1 MVFAYL
7 EHAGIPCQSH
17 VSEAQ
22 LTEQS
27 SPAAPP
33 ALPAELAD
41 WPACTLGEAQ
51 LGDLELLTSGAF
63 APLRG
68 FMDAAEVAA
77 VTERG
82 TLADG
87 TPWPVPVTLDVPAGA
102 VPADA
107 ARLVLQ
113 DPEGSPL
120 AVLSITERLALGSAP
135 GAGPEIPGW
144 SGWPG
149 RSPRCASPSTARSAS
164 CAGARRTSAPN
175 WPAAQPGGNVL
186 AYATRR
192 PLNKR
197 HIGQLRHYAGQLN
210 ARLLVLPLVCGP
222 AEIVTRPEALVR
234 AVLAA
239 RQHLPAGTLVVPVPL
254 APRDGESLGG
264 RGQEN
269 LDLRAQGI
277 VAAAYGATHLLADSS
292 EVTGAPAGTRNGTL
306 TLPGVP
312 IPVISAGEW
321 AYDPRSEV
329 WRPLA
334 LIEPGAE
341 QGELTASELGALL
354 DSGAEVPGWLV
365 PPSVARELRR
375 ARPPRAERGLAI
387 FFTGLSGSGKSTIA
401 RGLAEALTERGDR
414 TVSLLDGDHVRR
426 LLSAG
431 LTFSRADR
439 DLNIAR
445 IGYVAAEVARHGG
458 IAICAPIAPYAE
470 ARAAARRMVT
480 EVGDFLLVYVSTP
493 VDVCAARDRKGLYA
507 KARAGLITGFTGV
520 SDPYEEPRDA
530 DLVLDTSVMT
540 RQEAVDAVLKLL
552 TTGGW
557 LAGQDEKAGG
567 RRVRDHRG
575 PHGGRR
581 AGAGAPGRPV
591 RPVRPPAVAGPA
603 GQSSASVLVFGAGA
617 FLEPGPEPR
626 APGTP
631 VLQPRHQRSRH
642 DVPLPGQQ
650 HEAGDPAHHEG
661 QREQQQPA
669 RAHQVEQDSR
679 HHEQHDPG

>member
-1 MVFAYL
+1 MN
-7 EHAGIPCQSH
+7 
-17 VSEAQ
+17 
-22 LTEQS
+22 
-27 SPAAPP
+27 
-33 ALPAELAD
+33 
-41 WPACTLGEAQ
+41 
-51 LGDLELLTSGAF
+51 
-63 APLRG
+63 
-68 FMDAAEVAA
+68 AAEVAA

-82 TLADG
+82 MLADG
-87 TPWPVPVTLDVPAGA
+87 TPWSVPVTLDVPAGA

-107 ARLVLQ
+107 DRLVLQ
-113 DPEGSPL
+113 DQEGSPL
-120 AVLSITERLALGSAP
+120 AVLSITERLRAPEAADDSLVRLAGPVTALREPEHGPFRQLRRRPEDVRAELAGTAESSAGAEFSP
-135 GAGPEIPGW
+135 GTESPDGAG
-144 SGWPG
+144 
-149 RSPRCASPSTARSAS
+149 TA
-164 CAGARRTSAPN
+164 
-175 WPAAQPGGNVL
+175 GGNVL

-197 HIGQLRHYAGQLN
+197 HIGQLRHYADQLN

-239 RQHLPAGTLVVPVPL
+239 RPHLPAGTLVIPVPL
-254 APRDGESLGG
+254 APRNARGPTRPDGPTGSTGPAGSL
-264 RGQEN
+264 RRDTA
-269 LDLRAQGI
+269 DLRAEAI
-277 VAAAYGATHLLADSS
+277 VAAAYGATHLLADSPD
-292 EVTGAPAGTRNGTL
+292 VTGLPAGTKPGTL

-341 QGELTASELGALL
+341 QGELTDSELGALL
-354 DSGAEVPGWLV
+354 DSGAEVPAWFA
-365 PPSVARELRR
+365 PPSVARQLRR

-414 TVSLLDGDHVRR
+414 TVSLLDGDHVRQ

-458 IAICAPIAPYAE
+458 IAICAPIAPYAA
-470 ARAAARRMVT
+470 ARAAARQMVT

-540 RQEAVDAVLKLL
+540 RQQAVDAVLKLL

-557 LAGQDEKAGG
+557 LASTPDEPAEPGG
-567 RRVRDHRG
+567 TAAPRASGSMLRLG
-575 PHGGRR
+575 PF
-581 AGAGAPGRPV
+581 
-591 RPVRPPAVAGPA
+591 GPA
-603 GQSSASVLVFGAGA
+603 IRRL
-617 FLEPGPEPR
+617 
-626 APGTP
+626 
-631 VLQPRHQRSRH
+631 
-642 DVPLPGQQ
+642 
-650 HEAGDPAHHEG
+650 
-661 QREQQQPA
+661 
-669 RAHQVEQDSR
+669 
-679 HHEQHDPG
+679 

>member
-1 MVFAYL
+1 MSA
-7 EHAGIPCQSH
+7 SR
-17 VSEAQ
+17 SEAQ
-22 LTEQS
+22 LTEEP

-41 WPACTLGEAQ
+41 WPACTLGQDQ

-68 FMDAAEVAA
+68 FMDAAEVTA
-77 VTERG
+77 VTEHG

-87 TPWPVPVTLDVPAGA
+87 TPWPVPVILDVPAGT

-107 ARLVLQ
+107 TRLVLQ

-120 AVLSITERLALGSAP
+120 AVLSITERAPIAP
-135 GAGPEIPGW
+135 GSGDSGLVRLAGPV
-144 SGWPG
+144 
-149 RSPRCASPSTARSAS
+149 TALREPEHGPFRQLRRRPADVRAEL
-164 CAGARRTSAPN
+164 AGGS
-175 WPAAQPGGNVL
+175 PGGNVL

-239 RQHLPAGTLVVPVPL
+239 GQHLPAGTLVVPVPL
-254 APRDGESLGG
+254 APRGG
-264 RGQEN
+264 GKD

-292 EVTGAPAGTRNGTL
+292 DVTGSPTGTRNGTL

-312 IPVISAGEW
+312 IPVVSAGEW

-341 QGELTASELGALL
+341 QDELTASELGALL
-354 DSGAEVPGWLV
+354 DSGAEVPGWLA

-414 TVSLLDGDHVRR
+414 TVSLLDGDHVPAAAVRR
-426 LLSAG
+426 ADVLPGRPGPQHRPHRLRGGRGGPARRHRH
-431 LTFSRADR
+431 LRADR
-439 DLNIAR
+439 TLRGGAR
-445 IGYVAAEVARHGG
+445 GRAPDGHRGRRLPARLRVDSGG
-458 IAICAPIAPYAE
+458 RLRG
-470 ARAAARRMVT
+470 ARPQGPVRQGPRRADRRFHRRIRSLRGAARRRPGARYL
-480 EVGDFLLVYVSTP
+480 GD
-493 VDVCAARDRKGLYA
+493 
-507 KARAGLITGFTGV
+507 
-520 SDPYEEPRDA
+520 DA
-530 DLVLDTSVMT
+530 P
-540 RQEAVDAVLKLL
+540 
-552 TTGGW
+552 
-557 LAGQDEKAGG
+557 GG
-567 RRVRDHRG
+567 R
-575 PHGGRR
+575 GRR
-581 AGAGAPGRPV
+581 AEAAHHGRLAGRP
-591 RPVRPPAVAGPA
+591 G
-603 GQSSASVLVFGAGA
+603 
-617 FLEPGPEPR
+617 
-626 APGTP
+626 
-631 VLQPRHQRSRH
+631 
-642 DVPLPGQQ
+642 
-650 HEAGDPAHHEG
+650 
-661 QREQQQPA
+661 
-669 RAHQVEQDSR
+669 
-679 HHEQHDPG
+679 

>member
-1 MVFAYL
+1 M
-7 EHAGIPCQSH
+7 
-17 VSEAQ
+17 
-22 LTEQS
+22 
-27 SPAAPP
+27 
-33 ALPAELAD
+33 
-41 WPACTLGEAQ
+41 CTLGEAQ
-51 LGDLELLTSGAF
+51 LGDLELLTSGVF

-68 FMDAAEVAA
+68 FMDAADTAA

-82 TLADG
+82 MLADG
-87 TPWPVPVTLDVPAGA
+87 TPWSVPVTLDVPAGV

-107 ARLVLQ
+107 DRLVLQ
-113 DPEGSPL
+113 DQEGSPL
-120 AVLSITERLALGSAP
+120 AVLSITERLRAP
-135 GAGPEIPGW
+135 GAGDEGMVRLAGPVTALREPEHGPFRQLRRHPEDVRAELAGTAESPGDD
-144 SGWPG
+144 
-149 RSPRCASPSTARSAS
+149 
-164 CAGARRTSAPN
+164 
-175 WPAAQPGGNVL
+175 VL
-186 AYATRR
+186 AYATRG

-210 ARLLVLPLVCGP
+210 ARLLLLPLVCGP
-222 AEIVTRPEALVR
+222 AEIVTRPDALVR

-254 APRDGESLGG
+254 APRNGG
-264 RGQEN
+264 LDSGAA
-269 LDLRAQGI
+269 DLRAQAI
-277 VAAAYGATHLLADSS
+277 IAAAYGATHLLADSPAAA
-292 EVTGAPAGTRNGTL
+292 GLPAGTKPGTL
-306 TLPGVP
+306 SLPGVP

-341 QGELTASELGALL
+341 QGELTPSELGALL
-354 DSGAEVPGWLV
+354 DSGAEVPAWFA

-414 TVSLLDGDHVRR
+414 TVSLLDGDHVRQ

-431 LTFSRADR
+431 LSFSRADR

-458 IAICAPIAPYAE
+458 IAICAPIAPYAA
-470 ARAAARRMVT
+470 ARAAARQMVT

-540 RQEAVDAVLKLL
+540 RQQAVDAVLKLL

-557 LAGQDEKAGG
+557 LASTPDEPTEPSGSA
-567 RRVRDHRG
+567 
-575 PHGGRR
+575 
-581 AGAGAPGRPV
+581 APGASGPMLRLGPFG
-591 RPVRPPAVAGPA
+591 PAVRR
-603 GQSSASVLVFGAGA
+603 L
-617 FLEPGPEPR
+617 
-626 APGTP
+626 
-631 VLQPRHQRSRH
+631 
-642 DVPLPGQQ
+642 
-650 HEAGDPAHHEG
+650 
-661 QREQQQPA
+661 
-669 RAHQVEQDSR
+669 
-679 HHEQHDPG
+679 

>member
-1 MVFAYL
+1 MPGARWHIV
-7 EHAGIPCQSH
+7 SRSR
-17 VSEAQ
+17 SEAQ
-22 LTEQS
+22 LTEQPF
-27 SPAAPP
+27 PAEPA
-33 ALPAELAD
+33 ALPAELAG
-41 WPACTLGEAQ
+41 WPACTLGETH

-68 FMDAAEVAA
+68 FMDAAAAAA
-77 VTERG
+77 VTEHG
-82 TLADG
+82 MLPDG

-102 VPADA
+102 APADA
-107 ARLVLQ
+107 DHLVLQ
-113 DPEGSPL
+113 DPEGLPL
-120 AVLSITERLALGSAP
+120 AVLAITERLALPEADDP
-135 GAGPEIPGW
+135 GLVRLAGPV
-144 SGWPG
+144 
-149 RSPRCASPSTARSAS
+149 TALREPEHGPFRRLRRRPADVRTEL
-164 CAGARRTSAPN
+164 AGSDGS
-175 WPAAQPGGNVL
+175 PGGNVL
-186 AYATRR
+186 GYATRR

-197 HIGQLRHYAGQLN
+197 HIGQLRHYADQLS
-210 ARLLVLPLVCGP
+210 ARLLILPLVCGP
-222 AEIVTRPEALVR
+222 AEVVARPEALVR

-239 RQHLPAGTLVVPVPL
+239 SQHLPAGTLVVPVPL
-254 APRDGESLGG
+254 APRSADDRGPGG
-264 RGQEN
+264 AGRAE
-269 LDLRAQGI
+269 DLRAEGI
-277 VAAAYGATHLLADSS
+277 VAAAYGATHLLTDSS
-292 EVTGAPAGTRNGTL
+292 DLSGEPAGTRNGTL

-321 AYDPRSEV
+321 AYDPHSEV

-354 DSGAEVPGWLV
+354 DSGAEVPAWFA
-365 PPSVARELRR
+365 PPGVARELRR

-414 TVSLLDGDHVRR
+414 TVSLLDGDQVRR

-458 IAICAPIAPYAE
+458 IAICAPIAPYAD

-552 TTGGW
+552 VKGGW
-557 LAGQDEKAGG
+557 LADAGE
-567 RRVRDHRG
+567 
-575 PHGGRR
+575 
-581 AGAGAPGRPV
+581 AGAPGGGSAARASEGGGTTFRPGPFGPPV
-591 RPVRPPAVAGPA
+591 RR
-603 GQSSASVLVFGAGA
+603 
-617 FLEPGPEPR
+617 R
-626 APGTP
+626 
-631 VLQPRHQRSRH
+631 
-642 DVPLPGQQ
+642 
-650 HEAGDPAHHEG
+650 
-661 QREQQQPA
+661 
-669 RAHQVEQDSR
+669 
-679 HHEQHDPG
+679 

>member
-1 MVFAYL
+1 L
-7 EHAGIPCQSH
+7 
-17 VSEAQ
+17 SEAP
-22 LTEQS
+22 LTEHHS
-27 SPAAPP
+27 SPASSPAPP
-33 ALPAELAD
+33 LPAELSD
-41 WPACTLGEAQ
+41 WPSCTLGETQ

-68 FMDAAEVAA
+68 FMDTAEVAA
-77 VTERG
+77 VAERG

-87 TPWPVPVTLDVPAGA
+87 TPWPVPVTLDVPASA

-107 ARLVLQ
+107 SRLVLQ

-120 AVLSITERLALGSAP
+120 AVLTITERLPLP
-135 GAGPEIPGW
+135 GGDSELLRLAGPVTPLREPEHGPFRQLRRRPEDVRAELA
-144 SGWPG
+144 GE
-149 RSPRCASPSTARSAS
+149 PS
-164 CAGARRTSAPN
+164 
-175 WPAAQPGGNVL
+175 GGNVL
-186 AYATRR
+186 AYATRH
-192 PLNKR
+192 PLNNR

-210 ARLLVLPLVCGP
+210 ARLLILPLVSGP

-254 APRDGESLGG
+254 APRQAGPGPDA
-264 RGQEN
+264 
-269 LDLRAQGI
+269 DLPAQGI
-277 VAAAYGATHLLADSS
+277 VAAAYGATHLLADSPGLA
-292 EVTGAPAGTRNGTL
+292 GAPPGGRNGPL
-306 TLPGVP
+306 ALPGVP
-312 IPVISAGEW
+312 IPVISAGDW

-341 QGELTASELGALL
+341 QDELTTAELGALL
-354 DSGAEVPGWLV
+354 DTGAEVPTWFA

-414 TVSLLDGDHVRR
+414 TVSLLDGDHVRH

-458 IAICAPIAPYAE
+458 IAICAPIAPYAQ
-470 ARAAARRMVT
+470 ARATARRMVT
-480 EVGDFLLVYVSTP
+480 EVGDFLLIYVSTP

-507 KARAGLITGFTGV
+507 KAWAGLIAGFTGV

-530 DLVLDTSVMT
+530 DLVLDTSTMT

-552 TTGGW
+552 ITGGW
-557 LAGQDEKAGG
+557 LADPDDGAEAGG
-567 RRVRDHRG
+567 AAGRALRG
-575 PHGGRR
+575 DKGTGPMLRLSPFG
-581 AGAGAPGRPV
+581 
-591 RPVRPPAVAGPA
+591 PAVRR
-603 GQSSASVLVFGAGA
+603 L
-617 FLEPGPEPR
+617 
-626 APGTP
+626 
-631 VLQPRHQRSRH
+631 
-642 DVPLPGQQ
+642 
-650 HEAGDPAHHEG
+650 
-661 QREQQQPA
+661 
-669 RAHQVEQDSR
+669 
-679 HHEQHDPG
+679 

>member
-1 MVFAYL
+1 M
-7 EHAGIPCQSH
+7 
-17 VSEAQ
+17 
-22 LTEQS
+22 
-27 SPAAPP
+27 
-33 ALPAELAD
+33 
-41 WPACTLGEAQ
+41 CTLGEAQ
-51 LGDLELLTSGAF
+51 LGDLELLTSGVF

-77 VTERG
+77 VTELG
-82 TLADG
+82 MLADG
-87 TPWPVPVTLDVPAGA
+87 TLWSVPVTLDVPADA

-107 ARLVLQ
+107 DRLVLQ
-113 DPEGSPL
+113 DQEGSPL
-120 AVLSITERLALGSAP
+120 AVLSITERLRAP
-135 GAGPEIPGW
+135 GDGDAGLVRLAGPVTALREPEHGPFRSLRRRPEDVRAELVGAAESPGDY
-144 SGWPG
+144 
-149 RSPRCASPSTARSAS
+149 
-164 CAGARRTSAPN
+164 
-175 WPAAQPGGNVL
+175 VL
-186 AYATRR
+186 AYATRG

-239 RQHLPAGTLVVPVPL
+239 RPHLPAGTLVVPVPL
-254 APRDGESLGG
+254 APRHGG
-264 RGQEN
+264 
-269 LDLRAQGI
+269 LDLRAQAI
-277 VAAAYGATHLLADSS
+277 AAAAYGATHLLAH
-292 EVTGAPAGTRNGTL
+292 APDAMGVPARTKPGTL

-341 QGELTASELGALL
+341 QGELSHSELGALL
-354 DSGAEVPGWLV
+354 DSGAEVPAWFA
-365 PPSVARELRR
+365 PPSVAGELRR

-414 TVSLLDGDHVRR
+414 TVSLLDGDHVRQ

-458 IAICAPIAPYAE
+458 IAICAPIAPYAA
-470 ARAAARRMVT
+470 ARAAARQMVA

-540 RQEAVDAVLKLL
+540 RQQAVDAVLRLL

-557 LAGQDEKAGG
+557 LASPAGEPAEPGGTPGPGASRSMIRLGPWAPSSGGG
-567 RRVRDHRG
+567 RQIR
-575 PHGGRR
+575 
-581 AGAGAPGRPV
+581 
-591 RPVRPPAVAGPA
+591 
-603 GQSSASVLVFGAGA
+603 
-617 FLEPGPEPR
+617 
-626 APGTP
+626 
-631 VLQPRHQRSRH
+631 
-642 DVPLPGQQ
+642 
-650 HEAGDPAHHEG
+650 
-661 QREQQQPA
+661 
-669 RAHQVEQDSR
+669 
-679 HHEQHDPG
+679 